1 MKILKKLRPVLGI
14 FSLFFVILM
23 VILFVG
29 EKYVIENEGNINYAL
44 GINPYEQITDN
55 DGSIDTEYFKS
66 DY

>member
-44 GINPYEQITDN
+44 GIKPVRADN
-55 DGSIDTEYFKS
+55 R
-66 DY
+66 